1 MPMPGAQE
9 IRKPLLEAFRGEAPR
24 SFVIGEI
31 LELIAEYFS
40 INLNDLSSSDKSIL
54 RSGINEAISDLKRHK
69 YIYNPSGSTYM
80 ITNAGREILEDNPGI
95 ITDEYLKAHRKKPIT
110 KAVEAPEIMPS
121 SVNAPDMPGDLPLPV
136 LDTDTEIMPAVD
148 ADTAPEE
155 LPAVDADTLPEEL
168 PAVDPDTLPEDSPAV
183 DPDTLP
189 EELPAVDPD
198 TLPEELPPV
207 DPDTLPEDL
216 PAVDAETV
224 PEELPPVDPDTLPE
238 DSPAVEPET
247 LPEELPAVDPDT
259 LPEELPAVDADTLRE
274 ELPAVDA
281 DTLPEELP
289 AVDPD
294 TLPEDS
300 PAVEPDTVPEDLPA
314 VEPDTV
320 PEELPPVEPDTVPE
334 DSPVIDTPE
343 PEANIETW
351 PEQSQETEEHTP
363 DIMPDEPEEILDTE
377 EVQTDTMP
385 EDLLSPVPEE
395 AHDDIALTETE
406 TAPAPE
412 PEPEES
418 PYDPGLIAAAMS
430 SDSIDDVIAR
440 HNSELAESL
449 LMKVAGLPSDRF
461 EMLVIDLLSKMG
473 YFAFQTAR
481 YTTESAGSDLIHGV
495 ILDNKTGANI
505 YIQARKLSPGRTVGK
520 ADIQE
525 FIDELSDK
533 GGKGIF
539 ATTANFSENAKIL
552 ANDERLM
559 LIDGNRLA
567 NLMIANNFCVNIEKV
582 YEIKAIDAESFSE
595 YE

>member
-40 INLNDLSSSDKSIL
+40 INLDDLSSSDKNIL

-69 YIYNPSGSTYM
+69 YIYNPSGNTYM
-80 ITNAGREILEDNPGI
+80 ITNAGREILEDSPEI
-95 ITDEYLKAHRKKPIT
+95 ITDEYLKAHRKKPIA
-110 KAVEAPEIMPS
+110 KAVEAPEIMPP
-121 SVNAPDMPGDLPLPV
+121 SVNVPDMPGDLPLPV
-136 LDTDTEIMPAVD
+136 LDTDTEIMP
-148 ADTAPEE
+148 
-155 LPAVDADTLPEEL
+155 
-168 PAVDPDTLPEDSPAV
+168 
-183 DPDTLP
+183 
-189 EELPAVDPD
+189 
-198 TLPEELPPV
+198 PV
-207 DPDTLPEDL
+207 E
-216 PAVDAETV
+216 
-224 PEELPPVDPDTLPE
+224 
-238 DSPAVEPET
+238 
-247 LPEELPAVDPDT
+247 
-259 LPEELPAVDADTLRE
+259 
-274 ELPAVDA
+274 
-281 DTLPEELP
+281 
-289 AVDPD
+289 PD

-300 PAVEPDTVPEDLPA
+300 PAVEPDTLPEELPA
-314 VEPDTV
+314 VEPDTL
-320 PEELPPVEPDTVPE
+320 PEDSSAVEPDTPEDSPATVDADTVPE

-395 AHDDIALTETE
+395 AHDDITLTETE

-412 PEPEES
+412 NEPEES

-430 SDSIDDVIAR
+430 SDSIDDVIAL

-481 YTTESAGSDLIHGV
+481 YTTESVGSDLIHGV

-567 NLMIANNFCVNIEKV
+567 NLMIANNFCVNVEKV